1 MIFAISLLPALV
13 GLLAPGQA
21 NFPPVHTTFVQNEFV
36 TRVPVRPRQ
45 NPPRFEW
52 EEARGPKCIAS
63 GFIRGAVL
71 SGTGHVDFV
80 MSSNRR
86 FRAKFDDNC
95 PALDFY
101 EGFYVN
107 SPSRMICAGRDEI
120 RSRMGATCSI
130 DSFSQLVPTRKG
142 AIP

>member
-1 MIFAISLLPALV
+1 MIFVISLLPALI
-13 GLLAPGQA
+13 GLTASGQA
-21 NFPPVHTTFVQNEFV
+21 SFPQVHTTFVQNEFV
-36 TRVPVRPRQ
+36 TRIPVRPRPTPQ
-45 NPPRFEW
+45 RFEW
-52 EEARGPKCIAS
+52 EETRGPKCIAS
-63 GFIRGAVL
+63 EFIRGAVL

-80 MSSNRR
+80 MRSKRR
-86 FRAKFDDNC
+86 FRAKFDDEC